1 MNSHVQPTAADREA
15 KPGSRCRWAF
25 PAAGLAALVWFLV
38 RVIPK
43 PSRAAYPCQRAAAP
57 LASGFVVWLAG
68 LAGARWLR
76 RSALTRG
83 WKAGAVG
90 ATLACALYLLWLPLG
105 LTREAGAQE
114 AFAPSEPANQPMG
127 VGKGI
132 HPGRVVWVY
141 EPDATRW
148 DGKTGNWWDDAN
160 TDPRLVSAML
170 SEALRAL
177 TGEKSDRRAWEALFR
192 YFNRTHG
199 AGDTGYRQGEKLAI
213 KINANQD
220 RGGEWKPG
228 AGMHSPQLIVALLEQ
243 LVKTAGVPAGAI
255 TIYDASRGIGD
266 PIYQKVKARP
276 EFQPVRFVV
285 HPKTA
290 GNGRLPAE
298 PDMENPVHF
307 AEGSSP
313 AYLPKALTEA
323 KYVINLGLLRA
334 HTLFGITLS
343 AKNHFGSTYFPE
355 KGGWTPAPLHAT
367 GSRSRP
373 MGSYNCLVDLNG
385 HRHVGGKTLLY
396 LLEGLYVAEHQQ
408 GSVIRFASFGDRW
421 TASLLAS
428 QDPVA
433 IDSVGLDILRAEPR
447 ATQVRGSA
455 DNYLHEAA
463 LADKPPSGAVYD
475 PERDGARLSSLGVH
489 EHWNNP
495 RDRKYSRNLG
505 GKEGIELVVRGKPL
519 PFPAAGSD

>member
-1 MNSHVQPTAADREA
+1 MVDLVGARTGDDGAEG
-15 KPGSRCRWAF
+15 KSRWRWVF
-25 PAAGLAALVWFLV
+25 PAAGLAALLWFLI
-38 RVIPK
+38 RVVPK

-57 LASGFVVWLAG
+57 LASGFLVWLGG
-68 LAGARWLR
+68 LAAARWLR
-76 RSALTRG
+76 RTASSRG
-83 WKAGAVG
+83 WKAGAVA
-90 ATLACALYLLWLPLG
+90 ATLAGALYLLWLPLA
-105 LTREAGAQE
+105 LTPEAGAQE
-114 AFAPSEPANQPMG
+114 RFAPSEPANQPMG
-127 VGKGI
+127 TGKGI

-141 EPDATRW
+141 EPEATRW
-148 DGKTGNWWDDAN
+148 DGQTGNWWDDAN
-160 TDPRLVSAML
+160 TDPKAVASML
-170 SEALRAL
+170 SQALRTL
-177 TGEKSDRRAWEALFR
+177 TGEKTDRRAWEALFR
-192 YFNRTHG
+192 HFNRTRG
-199 AGDTGYRQGEKLAI
+199 LGDAGYRRGEKLAI

-243 LVKTAGVPAGAI
+243 LVRTAGVPAEAI

-276 EFQPVRFVV
+276 EFQRVRFVV
-285 HPKTA
+285 HPKAA

-298 PDMENPVHF
+298 PDMDHPVHF
-307 AEGSSP
+307 AEGPSP

-323 KYVINLGLLRA
+323 KYLINLGLLRA

-343 AKNHFGSTYFPE
+343 AKNHFGSTYFAE

-408 GSVIRFASFGDRW
+408 GNVIRFASFGDRW
-421 TASLLAS
+421 TASLLVS

-463 LADKPPSGAVYD
+463 LADQPPSAVVYD
-475 PERDGARLSSLGVH
+475 PERDGVRLGSLGVH

-505 GKEGIELVVRGKPL
+505 RKEGIELVVTGKPL
-519 PFPAAGSD
+519 PFPAGAD